1 MVIAGKVQNGVVV
14 LEGDVKLPE
23 GQEVKVIAVEPTKKG
38 THSVLDIPTVDVG
51 PMLVPFDRS
60 EVYDEMLEG
69 RL

>member
-1 MVIAGKVQNGVVV
+1 MVIAGRVQNGVVV

-23 GQEVKVIAVEPTKKG
+23 GQEVRVIAAVPSKQG
-38 THSVLDIPTVDVG
+38 THSILDVPTMSLG

-69 RL
+69 RV